1 MYINELKECGFSNP
15 YDTALTIHTANF
27 DYSLC
32 FIERET
38 EKYLD
43 ILVTM
48 EDGREKL
55 RIVSKKDIESVDI
68 LYQDDISFEKP
79 GESNKDKMFQ

>member
-15 YDTALTIHTANF
+15 YDTALTIHTVNF

-68 LYQDDISFEKP
+68 LYQDDISFEDK
-79 GESNKDKMFQ
+79 EEQKDRMFN

>member
-1 MYINELKECGFSNP
+1 MYVNELKECGFSDP
-15 YDTALTIHTANF
+15 YDTALTIHTRNF
-27 DYSLC
+27 DYPLS
-32 FIERET
+32 FIQRET

-48 EDGREKL
+48 DDGREKL

-68 LYQDDISFEKP
+68 LYADDISFGDE
-79 GESNKDKMFQ
+79 GESNNDRMFH